1 MKKNKLLFLTAFV
14 IYILIVL
21 NLTVFRLNVRYD
33 ERQLNLTPFVDLI
46 NVYKN
51 VGIGA
56 FMRLFFGN
64 IGWFIPFGF
73 LLSVFENKKSLLK
86 TIVAGM
92 IFSLIIETLQFV
104 LYKGVAELD
113 DLILNTLGTALG
125 YCLSK
130 KISPR
135 VVDGSDA

>member
-21 NLTVFRLNVRYD
+21 KLTVFRFNVHYD

-51 VGIGA
+51 VGISA
-56 FMRLFFGN
+56 FMRLFLGN

-73 LLSVFENKKSLLK
+73 LLPVLDKEEKFVK
-86 TIVAGM
+86 TIIAGM

-125 YCLSK
+125 YCISK
-130 KISPR
+130 KIPNRIISR
-135 VVDGSDA
+135 SDA